1 MVSKWRRE
9 VADGGSEKL
18 IKGPIAAPRRG
29 TIDAPIKSLPAQDL
43 EERFLAGSARSR
55 TSGLPSQG
63 LSDMP
68 LDNTLSG
75 RIERR
80 LPIIV
85 MVRLAQ
91 AALAGTDGEER
102 TYTDNVSTHGARVFS
117 KQPWQSGDEVM
128 VTPVNQESATCGKV
142 VYCQRLADG
151 RYGIGVRFQGPPVT
165 WSALHKYDGT

>member
-1 MVSKWRRE
+1 MVSKWRCE
-9 VADGGSEKL
+9 VAEGGSEKL
-18 IKGPIAAPRRG
+18 IKGPSAAPHRE
-29 TIDAPIKSLPAQDL
+29 TIDAPIKPLPAEQLDERSLAESAYPDTSDL
-43 EERFLAGSARSR
+43 PG
-55 TSGLPSQG
+55 QG

-68 LDNTLSG
+68 LDRTLSG
-75 RIERR
+75 RMERR
-80 LPIIV
+80 LPIII

-91 AALAGTDGEER
+91 TERAGTDEEEK

-117 KQPWQSGDEVM
+117 RRSWQPGDQVM

-151 RYGIGVRFQGPPVT
+151 RYGIGVTFQGPPVT

>member
-43 EERFLAGSARSR
+43 EERFPAESARPR

-91 AALAGTDGEER
+91 AERVSTDGEEK
-102 TYTDNVSTHGARVFS
+102 TYTDNISSHGARVFS
-117 KQPWQSGDEVM
+117 KHPWQPGDVVQ
-128 VTPVNQESATCGKV
+128 VTPLNEDSACGKV
-142 VYCQRLADG
+142 VYCQRLPDD
-151 RYGIGVRFQGPPVT
+151 RYGMGVKFQGRPVA
-165 WSALHKYDGT
+165 WSIIRKYGGI